1 MVRGV
6 NPICPSGRPL
16 VRQALVKSRHLGQQ
30 TRDSVLL
37 SKRFLSGGSR
47 LTNPNLARDQE
58 TSKANLW
65 AKRQRDEDAASSA
78 AETKRIRDNIASRR
92 GAEAAMAR
100 KKNETRQRSET
111 RAACARERG
120 NTSRAAA
127 VYKAPQLPAVLLA
140 RAARLQKK
148 RELKTQVLEQ
158 RDETAAMEMAAKRAI
173 SPCEF
178 TRCAGRR
185 KQLERPYQLLVT
197 VPTSTATL
205 VVQLPNGR
213 GSRPSAISSVPWPPG
228 RKLRWR
234 TCT

>member
-1 MVRGV
+1 V
-6 NPICPSGRPL
+6 I
-16 VRQALVKSRHLGQQ
+16 
-30 TRDSVLL
+30 TLL
-37 SKRFLSGGSR
+37 RAAARR
-47 LTNPNLARDQE
+47 LPWRA
-58 TSKANLW
+58 
-65 AKRQRDEDAASSA
+65 
-78 AETKRIRDNIASRR
+78 
-92 GAEAAMAR
+92 

-111 RAACARERG
+111 RAACARERE

-158 RDETAAMEMAAKRAI
+158 RDETAAMEMAAKRAM

-213 GSRPSAISSVPWPPG
+213 GNKTVSDLICAVAARSKVALEDVYVTYGTKILDKS
-228 RKLRWR
+228 RKLRDYSQATRLGRSRWQVANLSSNLSINCQATYLQHVYNLLT
-234 TCT
+234 TCQASCSKPVK